1 MKAPFAPLITAQFLN
16 KQDDI
21 ITVNIFNKNITTAP
35 IEGESYYEWTQADWR
50 VPAEEPVVIE
60 WDADKT
66 EAIVGSTCTIVL
78 VSPYDGALLP
88 LYTTE
93 PGLWGVEI
101 TYRRRM
107 QEWHDVG
114 GHMSLI
120 DGYDTE
126 KTIWTGWLD
135 TEFYEEPFTDLQD
148 YEVTL
153 TFSDFGLLKRKIF
166 NMPLSNNS
174 NQFSINQYIRC
185 ALYMIDAVPV
195 DPRAAINQHTYNKLC
210 STTVDGAD
218 AIDNV
223 SIRADNFTDEDG
235 ETMTWYDVLE
245 AVLRPLALRI
255 EQRAGEYWV
264 YDINAVVMTD
274 TPHHPD
280 IDHSVF
286 DGKGMHD
293 GSVYGNYWEDE
304 EYSTWPIYYGDDEA
318 AGTTGWGLVTLE
330 ERPAEP
336 VAVEWSSNDQTLSVD
351 DTFNRVK
358 ISFSPY
364 AESTLMSPDDITI
377 SPTVENLL
385 YNGCRYSD
393 TEAETKRYESLLFKH
408 SLKGVLPSGLADI
421 GSEVRAFETESLQG
435 GADCKGVVAYM
446 GYVSQEQ
453 GAHLLMADDNWGS
466 KYNDDSD
473 MVQDTDYYGIIPT
486 LPTSAASPTMLYKTK
501 RVFVPNANGQTAL
514 SGKHQLLKLQI
525 PLLFS
530 EKYNPW
536 EQSDDSHNTSYTT
549 HFRAK
554 ANSVMLQLRIR
565 IFADQTGGDALYYY
579 QNDAWAPYDDEVV
592 TDQTQLNQGA
602 GWIPASTEQ
611 VLPTLIHYCKFDGD
625 RVHSEEM
632 SCADGM
638 ADGGAPFYNLR
649 RTSYYFRQ
657 NFDGLYIPLPNI
669 NTSNA
674 DYHQGYWL
682 EIEVTNGFYLYDR
695 GTMYKGDGSGT
706 MFQERVTAPIKNTDS
721 QLRQYR
727 DCRWAL
733 VGFPTLK
740 LVELNRQIFED
751 IEEDDIE
758 QSGVIDTNAADEI
771 SIDTICGCIS
781 SPLARGA
788 LRNLQTGSPITALTR
803 AGRTATAEQL
813 LIGTLYSQ
821 YAGRHLKLSG
831 TARTVLPTNGFTLL
845 TDTHY
850 TNKQFLVTQETY
862 NVIANESELTMIETN
877 TDNYTSA

>member
-35 IEGESYYEWTQADWR
+35 AVGGTYYEWTQADWR

-135 TEFYEEPFTDLQD
+135 TEFYEEPFIDLQD

-218 AIDNV
+218 AIVNV
-223 SIRADNFTDEDG
+223 SVCADNFTDEDG

-264 YDINAVVMTD
+264 YDLNAFFSQVY
-274 TPHHPD
+274 HPT
-280 IDHSVF
+280 IDHSVY
-286 DGKGMHD
+286 DGIVMHD
-293 GSVYGNYWEDE
+293 GSVYSENYWESE
-304 EYSTWPIYYGDDEA
+304 EYGNWPIYYGDEEA
-318 AGTTGWGLVTLE
+318 AGTTGWGFVTYDEKPESLT
-330 ERPAEP
+330 
-336 VAVEWSSNDQTLSVD
+336 AVDWRSTDQTLAVD
-351 DTFNRVK
+351 ETFNRVK
-358 ISFSPY
+358 ITFSPY
-364 AESTLMSPDDITI
+364 AEQELMSPDDITFNPI
-377 SPTVENLL
+377 YENVL
-385 YNGCRYSD
+385 YNGCQYNN
-393 TEAETKRYESLLFKH
+393 TEIETKRYISMLFRH
-408 SLKGVLPSGLADI
+408 CPSGTLPNGLAAI
-421 GSEVRAFETESLQG
+421 GNKVQAFEAESIQG
-435 GADCKGVVAYM
+435 GADCKGVYAYV
-446 GYVSQEQ
+446 GYTSQEQ
-453 GAHLLMADDNWGS
+453 GAHELLVNDNWGS
-466 KYNDDSD
+466 KYNDDPNF
-473 MVQDTDYYGIIPT
+473 VQGIDYYGTPPT
-486 LPTSAASPTMLYKTK
+486 LPTSAASPTMLYKTR
-501 RVFVPNANGQTAL
+501 RVFIPNANGQSTLAA
-514 SGKHQLLKLQI
+514 KRQLLKLQI

-536 EQSDDSHNTSYTT
+536 EQSDDTHNTSYTRY
-549 HFRAK
+549 FRSH

-579 QNDAWAPYDDEVV
+579 QNDAWAPYEDEVV

-625 RVHSEEM
+625 RVHTKEM

-638 ADGGAPFYNLR
+638 VDGGAPFYNLR
-649 RTSYYFRQ
+649 RTSYYFRK

-669 NTSNA
+669 ANG
-674 DYHQGYWL
+674 QKGYWL
-682 EIEVTNGFYLYDR
+682 EIEVTNGFYLFDQ
-695 GTMYKGDGSGT
+695 GSMYRGDGSGGV
-706 MFQERVTAPIKNTDS
+706 FQERVRNPIIATDA

-740 LVELNRQIFED
+740 LVGLNRQIFED

-771 SIDTICGCIS
+771 SIDTICGCIN

>member
-35 IEGESYYEWTQADWR
+35 AEGGTYYEWTQADWR

-114 GHMSLI
+114 GHMTLI
-120 DGYDTE
+120 NGYDTE

-195 DPRAAINQHTYNKLC
+195 DPRTAINQHTYNKLC

-223 SIRADNFTDEDG
+223 SVRADNFTDEDG
-235 ETMTWYDVLE
+235 ETLTWYDVLE

-264 YDINAVVMTD
+264 YDLNGALGIQTTVLQYIIYFWNDGELEKTHWVRGDFDTYAKALAYERELISDGYNTLIEPYETETTYNCPSAEVV
-274 TPHHPD
+274 
-280 IDHSVF
+280 
-286 DGKGMHD
+286 
-293 GSVYGNYWEDE
+293 WQ
-304 EYSTWPIYYGDDEA
+304 ST
-318 AGTTGWGLVTLE
+318 
-330 ERPAEP
+330 
-336 VAVEWSSNDQTLSVD
+336 DQTLAVD
-351 DTFNRVK
+351 ETFNRVK
-358 ISFSPY
+358 ITFSPY
-364 AESTLMSPDDITI
+364 AEQELMSPDDITFNPI
-377 SPTVENLL
+377 YENVL
-385 YNGCRYSD
+385 YNGCQYNN
-393 TEAETKRYESLLFKH
+393 TEIETKRYISMLFRH
-408 SLKGVLPSGLADI
+408 CPSGTLPNGLAAI
-421 GSEVRAFETESLQG
+421 GNKVRAFEAESIQG
-435 GADCKGVVAYM
+435 GADCKGVYAYV
-446 GYVSQEQ
+446 GYTSQEQ
-453 GAHLLMADDNWGS
+453 GAHELLVNDNWGS
-466 KYNDDSD
+466 KYNDDPNF
-473 MVQDTDYYGIIPT
+473 VQGIDYYGTPPT
-486 LPTSAASPTMLYKTK
+486 LPTSAASPTMLYKTR
-501 RVFVPNANGQTAL
+501 RVFIPNANGQSAL
-514 SGKHQLLKLQI
+514 AAKRQLLKLQI

-536 EQSDDSHNTSYTT
+536 EQSDDTHNTSYTRY
-549 HFRAK
+549 FRSH

-579 QNDAWAPYDDEVV
+579 QNDAWAPYEDEVV

-625 RVHSEEM
+625 RVHTKEM

-638 ADGGAPFYNLR
+638 VDGGAPFYNLR
-649 RTSYYFRQ
+649 RTSYYFRK

-669 NTSNA
+669 ANG
-674 DYHQGYWL
+674 QKGYWL
-682 EIEVTNGFYLYDR
+682 EIEVTNGFYLFDQ
-695 GTMYKGDGSGT
+695 GSMYRGDGSGGV
-706 MFQERVTAPIKNTDS
+706 FQERVRNPIIATDA

-771 SIDTICGCIS
+771 SIDTICGCIN

>member
-264 YDINAVVMTD
+264 YDLNEALGIQTTVLQYIIYFWNDGEPEKTHWVRGNFD
-274 TPHHPD
+274 TYAKALAYERGL
-280 IDHSVF
+280 IS
-286 DGKGMHD
+286 DG
-293 GSVYGNYWEDE
+293 YNTLIEPYETE
-304 EYSTWPIYYGDDEA
+304 TTYNCPSTEVIWQS
-318 AGTTGWGLVTLE
+318 T
-330 ERPAEP
+330 
-336 VAVEWSSNDQTLSVD
+336 DQTLSVD
-351 DTFNRVK
+351 ETFNRVK

-501 RVFVPNANGQTAL
+501 RVFVPNANGQSAL
-514 SGKHQLLKLQI
+514 AAKHQLLKLQI

-565 IFADQTGGDALYYY
+565 LYANQTGGNSLFYY

-638 ADGGAPFYNLR
+638 ADGGVPFYNLR

-771 SIDTICGCIS
+771 SIDTICGCIN